1 MTFSYSIKTELC
13 DFARRDI
20 NNREACLYGML
31 MFSRQFSTDNIS
43 LQTEHEGVATL
54 LVDFINATFDERV
67 GIRFSSTTKRNG
79 GTLHSVSIDNADDCR
94 VIISYFGQVNGSINS
109 DLVSGSD
116 ECMSAFLRGAFLV
129 SGSATDPS
137 KEYHFEI
144 NAPSHTICDDMV
156 RLINEQGMK
165 VKGAVRK
172 GMPFIYI
179 KGSEKIEDILTFMG
193 ATKSSLKLM
202 NVKIYKDV
210 RNRVNRATNCETANI
225 DKIVTASVR
234 QVADIEYII
243 QRNSMGLLDDELV
256 EIAQLRLEN
265 PDLSLRELGQALTT
279 PISRSSVNH
288 RLTKISKIASDLKAK
303 MG

>member
-20 NNREACLYGML
+20 TNQKACLYGML
-31 MFSRQFSTDNIS
+31 MFSRQFSITNIS
-43 LQTEHEGVATL
+43 LHTEHEGVATL
-54 LVDFINATFDERV
+54 FVDFINVTFDAGM
-67 GIRFSSTTKRNG
+67 GIRFSSTTKKNG
-79 GTLHSVSIDNADDCR
+79 GTLHSVTIDDEDDR
-94 VIISYFGQVNGSINS
+94 RAILSYFGQADGTINI
-109 DLVSGSD
+109 DIVSGND
-116 ECMSAFLRGAFLV
+116 ECVSAFLRGAFLV

-144 NAPSHTICDDMV
+144 NAPSQAICDDMV
-156 RLINEQGMK
+156 KLINEQGMA

-172 GMPFIYI
+172 EMPFLYI

-202 NVKIYKDV
+202 NIKIYKDV
-210 RNRVNRATNCETANI
+210 RNRVNRTTNCETANI

-243 QRNSMGLLDDELV
+243 ERNSMGLLDDELV

-265 PDLSLRELGQALTT
+265 PDLSLRELGQALST

-288 RLTKISKIASDLKAK
+288 RLTKISKIASDLRTR

>member
-1 MTFSYSIKTELC
+1 MTFSYTIKTELC

-20 NNREACLYGML
+20 VNRKACLYGML
-31 MFSRQFSTDNIS
+31 MFLRQNSTDNIS
-43 LQTEHEGVATL
+43 LHTEHEGVATL
-54 LVDFINATFDERV
+54 FVDFIHDIID
-67 GIRFSSTTKRNG
+67 GSMKIRFSSTTKRNG
-79 GTLHSVSIDNADDCR
+79 GTLHSVLIDDAHDRNA
-94 VIISYFGQVNGSINS
+94 ILSYFGQVDEGINS
-109 DLVSGSD
+109 DIVSGSD

-144 NAPSHTICDDMV
+144 NAPSQGICDEV
-156 RLINEQGMK
+156 VKLTNEQGME
-165 VKGAVRK
+165 VKGAIRK
-172 GMPFIYI
+172 EMPFIYI

-202 NVKIYKDV
+202 NIKIYKDV
-210 RNRVNRATNCETANI
+210 RNRVNRTTNCETANI

-243 QRNSMGLLDDELV
+243 ERKSMGLLDDELV

-265 PDLSLRELGQALTT
+265 PDLSLRELGQALST

-288 RLTKISKIASDLKAK
+288 RLMKISKIASDLRTR

>member
-1 MTFSYSIKTELC
+1 MTFSYSIKSELC
-13 DFARRDI
+13 EFARRDF
-20 NNREACLYGML
+20 NNRNACLYGML

-43 LQTEHEGVATL
+43 LHTEHEGVATL
-54 LVDFINATFDERV
+54 FVDFINATFDEGM
-67 GIRFSSTTKRNG
+67 GISFSSTTKRNG
-79 GTLHSVSIDNADDCR
+79 GTLHLVTIDDENDR
-94 VIISYFGQVNGSINS
+94 RTILSHFGQVNAAINS
-109 DLVSGSD
+109 DIVTGSD

-144 NAPSHTICDDMV
+144 SAPSQIICDDMV

-165 VKGAVRK
+165 VKGAVRRE
-172 GMPFIYI
+172 MPFIYI
-179 KGSEKIEDILTFMG
+179 KGSEQIEDILTFMG

-210 RNRVNRATNCETANI
+210 RNRVNRTTNCETANI

-234 QVADIEYII
+234 QVADIEYIMERKSI
-243 QRNSMGLLDDELV
+243 GLLDDELV

-265 PDLSLRELGQALTT
+265 PDLSLRELGQALST

-288 RLTKISKIASDLKAK
+288 RLTKISKIANELRTK